1 MRLPWKRRP
10 AKQDEQIKA
19 QKEAKAALEAA
30 QNDLAETVEVVK
42 DVKVRVKWLRLQRE
56 ENHFAPAVIEMFKK
70 GR

>member
-19 QKEAKAALEAA
+19 KKEAEAALEAA
-30 QNDLAETVEVVK
+30 RSDLAETVEKVK
-42 DVKVRVKWLRLQRE
+42 DVKARVRWLRIQRE